1 MSDELPFKKLLADWR
16 VEPSPAPGFQRA
28 VWERIE
34 QRSLRRAVLE
44 DIGQWLL
51 FSLPRPLYASALVAI
66 FAFSGL
72 LFADLSSAR
81 LHRRER
87 ARQEQRY
94 MASIDPL
101 SMAHPSSDSGQ

>member
-1 MSDELPFKKLLADWR
+1 MSDEIQLKKLLADWR
-16 VEPSPAPGFQRA
+16 VQPSPAPGFQRA
-28 VWERIE
+28 VWGRIE
-34 QRSLRRAVLE
+34 HVSRRRAVLGGV
-44 DIGQWLL
+44 GQWLL

-66 FAFSGL
+66 FALSGL

-101 SMAHPSSDSGQ
+101 SMANQSTDLGQ